1 MLNRFISKN
10 SSIESTVDFNC
21 PKVLALY
28 LTLGAMFCILVV
40 VDNLIFQKFISINL
54 GYWWF
59 SRSRGF
65 RVVSWCVF
73 ISTGFDNGSAD
84 RDFWSS
90 LCTICCKCLCFL
102 FIIGYAL
109 VIMG

>member
-10 SSIESTVDFNC
+10 NSSIESNVDFNC

-54 GYWWF
+54 GYF
-59 SRSRGF
+59 GGF
-65 RVVSWCVF
+65 LGQEALELSVGVF
-73 ISTGFDNGSAD
+73 YFHWV
-84 RDFWSS
+84 F
-90 LCTICCKCLCFL
+90 
-102 FIIGYAL
+102 
-109 VIMG
+109 